1 MEASELVLRLVLQP
15 NCNALHWVMVAAIVK
30 LWSSRVG
37 RHRQGPVFIGIGE
50 GD

>member
-30 LWSSRVG
+30 TMVEFG
-37 RHRQGPVFIGIGE
+37 
-50 GD
+50 